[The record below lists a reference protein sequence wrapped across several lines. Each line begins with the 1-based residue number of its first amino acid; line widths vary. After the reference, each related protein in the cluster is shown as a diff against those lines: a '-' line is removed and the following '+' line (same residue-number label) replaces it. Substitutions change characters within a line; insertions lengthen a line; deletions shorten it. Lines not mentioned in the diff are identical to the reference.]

1 MIRFMRH
8 AYCERIYLDFR
19 ELRLTSAP
27 KFPDDD
33 VDTFRIEV
41 DRLFVELIGL
51 QIAVDSLSINC
62 CTEEITEL
70 LIRGVQC
77 FKSVN
82 TVEIDAQDFGE
93 GHPEAFTEDFF
104 VSLADRGVRTLDV
117 MMPGI
122 DLDLGPALAFG
133 FAEPERGGRRE
144 LTGVRCA
151 SGSDLLTQVQ
161 KKASE
166 LSGDNSFDFDF
177 SIMNLVG
184 NIDSIGLEKYQTGDG
199 KWLINDLGNR
209 VFLAIEK
216 AEETVKIKVRSS
228 P

>member
-1 MIRFMRH
+1 MH
-8 AYCERIYLDFR
+8 
-19 ELRLTSAP
+19 
-27 KFPDDD
+27 
-33 VDTFRIEV
+33 
-41 DRLFVELIGL
+41 
-51 QIAVDSLSINC
+51 IAG
-62 CTEEITEL
+62 
-70 LIRGVQC
+70 GVQC

-161 KKASE
+161 KVNGLLSFKKNSNEWFRYAKQVHGQKARACE
-166 LSGDNSFDFDF
+166 FVEFYGDLLWKRIRRILTCVISNNEF
-177 SIMNLVG
+177 
-184 NIDSIGLEKYQTGDG
+184 
-199 KWLINDLGNR
+199 
-209 VFLAIEK
+209 
-216 AEETVKIKVRSS
+216 RSNNCEIHMKT
-228 P
+228 